1 VTQTGSSKASPWSRL
16 VSEADVELYRRA
28 GFAHTGGL
36 GDRVALLVIDVQYR
50 TVGHRRVPIEEAMN
64 EYPTACGDRGWSAVD
79 QIASI
84 LSAARAAKTPVI
96 FPCVAPKTADT
107 AGRFRDKSPT
117 LASPDGAAYEFV
129 AEVAPID
136 GELVLPKDH
145 PSAFFATSLVAQL
158 VDRGVNTLL
167 LTGATTSGCVRCTAV
182 DAFSYGF
189 RTAVVAEAVYDRT
202 DVAHQ
207 ASLFDLNAKYADVI
221 DAQQAIAHMRASAR

>member
-107 AGRFRDKSPT
+107 AG
-117 LASPDGAAYEFV
+117 G
-129 AEVAPID
+129 
-136 GELVLPKDH
+136 GLVLPKDH